1 MKQMKW
7 AVLALA
13 TGLAVSPLWAE
24 DAAGDWGGQLLG
36 KLRLVV
42 RLKADGNGQWTG
54 NMESLDQGNAVLPL
68 ADIRATPD
76 QLQFAAPQVN
86 GQYKGQWDAEKKAW
100 VGTWQQ
106 GQPLA
111 LTLTR
116 LHAAGDNPALPK
128 LPKLPKRPQEEAIVS
143 ANGPHTAQ
151 DVTFD
156 NQAAG
161 VRLAGTFSAPAGRG
175 PFAAVLLI
183 AGSGPNT
190 RDEEVLGHKVF
201 LVLADAL
208 NRAGIAVLRY
218 DKRGIGASTG
228 NIALATSED
237 FASDARAALAYL
249 CTRADVDAL
258 RLGLLG
264 HSEGGVIAPI
274 VAADDAGVRFVVLL
288 AGSSVNGQRVLLS
301 QKALIMRA
309 SGQSESQVEKAVR
322 FNQKMFDMVV
332 RSQTA
337 LDAQQ
342 QLKAH
347 FEPMVAGHDMSQQQ
361 ADQLIAQLTSPWMR
375 YFLRYDPAPTLRK
388 VTVPVLALNGA
399 LDLQVE
405 PVENLGVI
413 RLALAGNKDA
423 TVVEMPGLNHLFQT
437 AKTGSPSEYADI
449 EETMS
454 PAALDTITAWVASHA
469 KP

>member
-1 MKQMKW
+1 MKPMMC
-7 AVLALA
+7 AALALA
-13 TGLAVSPLWAE
+13 TGLAVPPLWAE

-36 KLRLVV
+36 RLRLVV
-42 RLKADGNGQWTG
+42 RLKADANGQWTG
-54 NMESLDQGNAVLPL
+54 KMESLDQGNAVLQL
-68 ADIRATPD
+68 ADVAATTD
-76 QLQFAAPQVN
+76 QLQFAVPQVN
-86 GQYKGQWDAEKKAW
+86 GQYKGQWDGEKKAW
-100 VGTWQQ
+100 VGTWRQ

-116 LHAAGDNPALPK
+116 LQAPLDKPA
-128 LPKLPKRPQEEAIVS
+128 LPKRPQEEAIAS
-143 ANGPHTAQ
+143 GNWPYTAR

-156 NQAAG
+156 NKAAG
-161 VRLAGTFSAPAGRG
+161 VTLAGTFSAPTGRG
-175 PFAAVLLI
+175 PFATVVLI

-190 RDEEVLGHKVF
+190 RDEDVFGHKVF

-249 CTRADVDAL
+249 RTRSDVDAS
-258 RLGLLG
+258 RLGVLG

-274 VAADDAGVRFVVLL
+274 VAADDAGVRFLVLL
-288 AGSSVNGQRVLLS
+288 AGSSVNGQRILLS

-309 SGQSESQVEKAVR
+309 SGQSESQIEKAVS
-322 FNQKMFDMVV
+322 FNRKTFDVV
-332 RSQTA
+332 LHAPTVD
-337 LDAQQ
+337 DAKQ

-347 FEPMVAGHDMSQQQ
+347 FDSMVARQEISQQQ
-361 ADQLIAQLTSPWMR
+361 EEQLIAQVTSPWMR
-375 YFLRYDPAPTLRK
+375 YFLSYDPAPTLRK
-388 VTVPVLALNGA
+388 VTVPVLALNGS

-405 PVENLGVI
+405 AVENLGAI
-413 RLALAGNKDA
+413 RQALAGNHDA

-449 EETMS
+449 GETMS
-454 PAALDTITAWVASHA
+454 PVALDAITAWVTSRV
-469 KP
+469 KQ